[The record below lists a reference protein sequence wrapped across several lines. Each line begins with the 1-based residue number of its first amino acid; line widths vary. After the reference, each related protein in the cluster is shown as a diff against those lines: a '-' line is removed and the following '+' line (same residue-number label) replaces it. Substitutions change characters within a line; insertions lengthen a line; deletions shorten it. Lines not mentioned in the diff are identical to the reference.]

1 MTMGSWLAR
10 EVAIIVVVVVVAVVV
25 VRALFAVD
33 FGAAIVVALAVVL
46 VFMSISLFQWRKAG
60 AEGERLGGGTPR
72 AARRYTVD
80 QYARLEPGM
89 SVAEVDAVMGG
100 GQSPESE
107 SDGNLV
113 RQYANEDG
121 SNVTVTF
128 LDGSM
133 STKAMSGL

>member
-10 EVAIIVVVVVVAVVV
+10 EIAIIVVVVAVAVVV
-25 VRALFAVD
+25 VRVLFGVE
-33 FGAAIVVALAVVL
+33 FGAAIVVAFAVVF

-60 AEGERLGGGTPR
+60 AESERLGGGAPPS
-72 AARRYTVD
+72 AGRYTSD

-89 SVAEVDAVMGG
+89 SVAEVDAIMGG
-100 GQSPESE
+100 GQSSESE
-107 SDGNLV
+107 IDGSLV